1 MTTGAVTSPTMTYAR
16 ARLFLGASAVGTT
29 TVLAALA
36 LLLDLPHRALPVVPA
51 GWGSDIA
58 LLALV
63 VALHGAITAPFDLFG
78 GLLLPR
84 EYGRSREGPVHFAAR
99 WARGA
104 LVWGAGVLAAALLL
118 MVLSRVFGA
127 PGALLAYTV
136 ATLAFLVAQPL
147 AASLVAGGRVRR
159 AHVEEPGLG
168 TRALVMTGLPRHA
181 TGGAYGLPGR
191 SGWVLPDHFLGRH
204 ADVHLARRRYLE
216 RSGLRDRGVA
226 VAMVWNA
233 LPLLAV
239 LLLAGAPVAVADVV
253 RLGLVATLWSFVG
266 LFVLPAP
273 SRRAV
278 YAADLAALAT
288 GTDHAALASALHA
301 HDRAG
306 DDEPDRPDAVES
318 VFHPIPALGRRL
330 DVLAGRRTPPQG
342 LAAWH
347 AARLALP
354 LSGAT
359 FGLLGRSVHCALGR
373 PEAWVFLPSE

>member
-1 MTTGAVTSPTMTYAR
+1 MTTREVTSPTMTYAR
-16 ARLFLGASAVGTT
+16 ARLFLGASAVGATA
-29 TVLAALA
+29 VLAALA
-36 LLLDLPHRALPVVPA
+36 LLIDLPHRALPTAPS

-63 VALHGAITAPFDLFG
+63 VALHGAFTAPFDLFG

-84 EYGRSREGPVHFAAR
+84 EYGRSREAPARFAAR

-104 LVWGAGVLAAALLL
+104 LVWGAGVLVAGMLL
-118 MVLSRVFGA
+118 MTLSRVLGA

-147 AASLVAGGRVRR
+147 AASLVAGVRVRR

-168 TRALVMTGLPRHA
+168 TRTLVMAGLPRHA

-191 SGWVLPDHFLGRH
+191 SGWALPDHLLGRH

-216 RSGLRDRGVA
+216 RSGLRSRGVA
-226 VAMVWNA
+226 VAVLWNA

-239 LLLAGAPVAVADVV
+239 LLLTGAPVAVADVV
-253 RLGLVATLWSFVG
+253 RLGLVATLWAFVG

-278 YAADLAALAT
+278 HAADLGVVAT
-288 GTDHAALASALHA
+288 GIARGEVARALEAD
-301 HDRAG
+301 DRDA
-306 DDEPDRPDAVES
+306 DDEPDRPLAVES
-318 VFHPIPALGRRL
+318 VFHPIPALRRRL
-330 DVLAGRRTPPQG
+330 DVLEGRSVAPSG
-342 LAAWH
+342 FAAWH

-354 LSGAT
+354 LAGAT

-373 PEAWVFLPSE
+373 PEAWVFLPSD